1 MLLLFYMTDYIISMK
16 HFFKEKP
23 YFILLIGLFVVPVI
37 YSISRATNQS
47 YWDGAIGNWLAT
59 MLGIIGGI
67 PIALEINRFT
77 VRQEDKKKLEEAKQ
91 KNKDVLLLIKQ
102 ELVFNLDRLKDRQLS
117 PDALQR
123 HPYQVD
129 VWEAFSDSGEIRWI
143 SNTQVLNRIASAYSI
158 IKIERSI
165 EHNAFLATK
174 GAFAFSG
181 TERALKSIL
190 EDSRSFDKIFEENT
204 KYAISE
210 IDKQSG

>member
-1 MLLLFYMTDYIISMK
+1 MLLLFYRSGEANSMK
-16 HFFKEKP
+16 QFFKEKP
-23 YFILLIGLFVVPVI
+23 YNLFLIGLFIVPVV
-37 YSISRATNQS
+37 YSILRANNQG

-77 VRQEDKKKLEEAKQ
+77 LRLEEKKKLDEAKQ
-91 KNKDVLLLIKQ
+91 KNRDILLLIRQ
-102 ELVFNLDRLKDRQLS
+102 ELIFNIGRLKDRQSS

-129 VWEAFSDSGEIRWI
+129 VWEAFSDSGEIKWI
-143 SNTQVLNRIASAYSI
+143 SNMQLLNRIASAYSI
-158 IKIERSI
+158 IKIERFI
-165 EHNAFLATK
+165 ENNAYLVAK

-181 TERALKSIL
+181 TEGALKSML
-190 EDSRSFDKIFEENT
+190 EDARSYDQVFEENT

-210 IDKQSG
+210 IDKQIE